1 MTGPKSDIP
10 SNYIPI
16 VCVIG
21 LTIYYSFTI
30 LPIIWESLSILV
42 VSSFTLFII
51 NIILIMVTTFTDPG
65 IIPRRPF
72 LLYKRANL
80 KF

>member
-21 LTIYYSFTI
+21 LVIYYSFTI